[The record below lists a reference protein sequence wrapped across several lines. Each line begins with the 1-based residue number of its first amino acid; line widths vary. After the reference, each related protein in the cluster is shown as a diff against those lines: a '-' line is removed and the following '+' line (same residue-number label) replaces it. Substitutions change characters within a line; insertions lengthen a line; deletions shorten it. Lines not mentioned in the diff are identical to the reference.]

1 MVAGRPHNQ
10 SLSKRRYSTR
20 AVAPPVPYRLPIL
33 RAAELFV
40 SQIPRLWSL
49 RNLGPAAD
57 IERDDRVRRH
67 RRSASRLRRLRYC
80 LDCPAC
86 CHGSSPCRRFLAH
99 LVSRRLGACLTWIAL
114 VGTVPMFGWQSLETK
129 DTSAMS
135 LIGLTPQVDSPT
147 PNVFCVQFP
156 HPEPKTDIR
165 EAYPLGERL
174 RQRRMFGRRQGRARM
189 LGLSSAGAQYRR
201 DPGPPPIRQF
211 HRHPPAT
218 GLYGRPIARI
228 SVRMRRLH
236 PRRTHCPCGRGS
248 CPRSVHS

>member
-1 MVAGRPHNQ
+1 MIAGRPHNQ

-20 AVAPPVPYRLPIL
+20 ALAPPVPYRLPIL
-33 RAAELFV
+33 RAVEPFV
-40 SQIPRLWSL
+40 SQTPRLWSL
-49 RNLGPAAD
+49 RNLGPAVD
-57 IERDDRVRRH
+57 IERDDSVRRH
-67 RRSASRLRRLRYC
+67 RQSASRLRRLRYC

-99 LVSRRLGACLTWIAL
+99 LVSRRPDACLTWIAL
-114 VGTVPMFGWQSLETK
+114 VGAVPVIGWQSLETK

-156 HPEPKTDIR
+156 HPGPK
-165 EAYPLGERL
+165 
-174 RQRRMFGRRQGRARM
+174 
-189 LGLSSAGAQYRR
+189 SAGAQYRR